1 MMNGKTIEEKARQI
15 AAHTFS
21 DAAMRAM
28 LFESIMQAFAPEYL
42 RTLQEREEHE
52 RRRYSGCVP

>member
-1 MMNGKTIEEKARQI
+1 MSGKETEKRAREI

-21 DAAMRAM
+21 NATMRAM

-42 RTLQEREEHE
+42 RELQRREEHE
-52 RRRYSGCVP
+52 RARFSGWTP